1 MQRTGTN
8 EMSQGLGNFVM
19 IITQDCRQ
27 DKVIFISGWRLY
39 ASLAIGVKERQ
50 KKKSIPQ
57 H

>member
-19 IITQDCRQ
+19 IITRDCRQ